1 MGRIR
6 AGIIGLLGKAPDDQ
20 DAGRSIEQWQDDDR
34 GEDDHDK
41 RPQQDGALTRDLI
54 FHRTRE
60 SMHEYITGYATTLTL
75 G

>member
-6 AGIIGLLGKAPDDQ
+6 AGIIRLLGKA
-20 DAGRSIEQWQDDDR
+20 AGRSIEQWQDDDR

-60 SMHEYITGYATTLTL
+60 SMHEYITGHATALTL